1 VTDPTGSRTVPA
13 LLFSLAGAFA
23 CAAVPATDEW
33 VECAFFP
40 VQEDRDLIPHCAR
53 RDASGG
59 LVFAPAT
66 FEVLAA
72 RGEDPAPLTI
82 AGTLY
87 YLNAAGVAVP
97 VLPFDNGADDF
108 VEGLART
115 LQDGKVGFIDR
126 ELNVVVPPRWDF
138 AFPFENGTAVVCDG
152 CTLRPAGD
160 GHREVVGGRWG
171 VIDAR
176 GDIVVPVVHTREA
189 LDSVRAP

>member
-1 VTDPTGSRTVPA
+1 MRDVRGL
-13 LLFSLAGAFA
+13 LLFLAGALA
-23 CAAVPATDEW
+23 CAAVPANDEW
-33 VECAFFP
+33 IECTFFP
-40 VQEDRDLIPHCAR
+40 VFEDRDVIPHCAR
-53 RDASGG
+53 RDAGGG
-59 LVFAPAT
+59 LVFAPTA

-72 RGEDPAPLTI
+72 RGEDPAPVTI

-87 YLNAAGVAVP
+87 YLSAAGVAVP
-97 VLPFDNGADDF
+97 VLPFDNGADYF

-115 LQDGKVGFIDR
+115 LRDGKVGFIDR

-152 CTLRPAGD
+152 CTFRPVG

-176 GDIVVPVVHTREA
+176 GDIVVPVVHTRET
-189 LDSVRAP
+189 LDTLRAP